1 MPAGW
6 MRRQGSNGAE
16 GSQSTGNAQPDTA
29 RLLHIGSIL
38 ATIGCTLLGAS
49 VVDPSASTFSARAN
63 VKAIRDVPESGNL
76 STVVSP
82 EADHGGQ
89 DRPQAASQ
97 GFSGTARS
105 DVRAEL
111 RQVPRPEVTDMATIP
126 VAQDPRESLA
136 VMAVAARHRG
146 RMKLSC
152 PCPMGVPSYRASL
165 VNSDDRIANALF
177 GPRSDGDKPASLNF
191 RLRARESG
199 SR

>member
-6 MRRQGSNGAE
+6 MRRQGCNGAE

-29 RLLHIGSIL
+29 GLLRFGSIL
-38 ATIGCTLLGAS
+38 ATIGCALLGAG
-49 VVDPSASTFSARAN
+49 VVDPSASTFAVRAN
-63 VKAIRDVPESGNL
+63 VEAIRDVPESGDI

-89 DRPQAASQ
+89 DHPQAASQ
-97 GFSGTARS
+97 EFGGTARC

-146 RMKLSC
+146 GMTLSC

-177 GPRSDGDKPASLNF
+177 GPRSDGGKPASLNF
-191 RLRARESG
+191 RLGARESG